1 MPILPRRLLY
11 IIFSAF
17 LFWIAPAANGT
28 KATHIQQ
35 RVASIQPPSSIK
47 PIKLKEVFSKI
58 VAKLLTKKKSRSVAA
73 IAFGILSVLLVSLLV
88 FGAAYGGA
96 SGGAIALIAV
106 VGLGLIV
113 FGLIKISKA
122 RKRIQNRTGT
132 HE

>member
-1 MPILPRRLLY
+1 MPILPQRLLY

-17 LFWIAPAANGT
+17 LSWIAPTANGT
-28 KATHIQQ
+28 NATHIQQ

-47 PIKLKEVFSKI
+47 PMKLKEVFSKI
-58 VAKLLTKKKSRSVAA
+58 VVKLLTKKKYRSVAA

-106 VGLGLIV
+106 LGLGLII

-122 RKRIQNRTGT
+122 RKRKKAVQ
-132 HE
+132 